1 MEKRIIQLT
10 VNGED
15 CDLIVTPNRTLLEV
29 LRNELSLT
37 GAKEGCG
44 EGACGFCTVLL
55 DGQPVRSC
63 LTLAVEAQG
72 KAITTIEGL
81 ALSRG
86 AGEQGSKGDS
96 TSAPPHLCT
105 SAQLHP
111 VQQAFVEHGAIQC
124 GFCSPGMILVTK
136 ALLDENPHPTEQE
149 AREAISGNVCRCT
162 GYAKIVEAMLTV
174 QEISNSEQ

>member
-10 VNGED
+10 VNDED
-15 CDLIVTPNRTLLEV
+15 YDLIVTPNRTLLEV
-29 LRNELSLT
+29 LRNDLSLT
-37 GAKEGCG
+37 GTKEGCG
-44 EGACGFCTVLL
+44 EGACGMCTVLL

-63 LTLAVEAQG
+63 LTLAVEVQG

-81 ALSRG
+81 VTSTQLS
-86 AGEQGSKGDS
+86 AGLSGVEGLAEGGR
-96 TSAPPHLCT
+96 
-105 SAQLHP
+105 LHP
-111 VQQAFVEHGAIQC
+111 VQRAFVERGAIQC

-162 GYAKIVEAMLTV
+162 GYAKIVEAMLKAAEMV
-174 QEISNSEQ
+174 QGGHHE